1 MTVNSEFEKGSALI
15 DREKNKQ
22 NYFDSEAVVREID
35 QVEPDVLAIKKMQ
48 DKASA
53 EARRR

>member
-35 QVEPDVLAIKKMQ
+35 QGEPDVLAIKKMQ